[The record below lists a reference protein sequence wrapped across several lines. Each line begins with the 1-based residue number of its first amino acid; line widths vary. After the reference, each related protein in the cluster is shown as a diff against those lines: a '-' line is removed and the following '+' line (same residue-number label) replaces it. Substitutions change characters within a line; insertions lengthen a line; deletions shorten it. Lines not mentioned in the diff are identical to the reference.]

1 MRPAAPAAGRAG
13 LTLLEVVISAAVLS
27 LLALTMLAASNP
39 LSRTTSE
46 SAIAFDMD
54 RAAGK
59 LLTQLRREV
68 RQSGYS
74 WNPTTAQL
82 VVTSPTSLRFRMRTG
97 AGDDVAAAWS
107 QEITYALVPDGL
119 FPGSGLTRY
128 KLQRTQGGLTVDALH
143 DVKALA
149 FELPTDAETLTI
161 TLTLAHAHPMWTG
174 STPPAP
180 IMRRYEEQVQFLN
193 HAP

>member
-1 MRPAAPAAGRAG
+1 MNTTTPRAG

-27 LLALTMLAASNP
+27 LMALTMLAASNP
-39 LSRTTSE
+39 ISRTTSE
-46 SAIAFDMD
+46 SAIAYDMD

-59 LLTQLRREV
+59 ALTQLRREV

-74 WNPTTAQL
+74 WNPTTPQL
-82 VVTSPTSLRFRMRTG
+82 AVTSPASLRFRMRTG
-97 AGDDVAAAWS
+97 AGDSVATAWS

-128 KLQRTQGGLTVDALH
+128 KLQRTQGGLTIDVLH
-143 DVKALA
+143 DVKALT

-161 TLTLAHAHPMWTG
+161 SLTLARANPAWTS
-174 STPPAP
+174 STAPPP